1 VRAYLV
7 AGTQHGGRAGL
18 TAAPGPCANPR
29 NPHSPSPALRALL
42 VALDRWVSDGV
53 EPPPSRVP
61 SFASRTLVPPDA
73 TGFPPIPGVR
83 RVLEVNR
90 LSVFGDWVDP
100 RPDPAKTYRPLV
112 PRVDRDGNEVAG
124 IRVPAIAVPLGTHT
138 GWNVYREPFP
148 DGELCDR
155 DGTFAA
161 FARTRAERLAA
172 GDPRPSLAERYG
184 SHAAYVARVDA
195 ATAAL
200 VGARLLLPEDAE
212 RIRANARRSDPL
224 AP

>member
-1 VRAYLV
+1 
-7 AGTQHGGRAGL
+7 
-18 TAAPGPCANPR
+18 
-29 NPHSPSPALRALL
+29 
-42 VALDRWVSDGV
+42 VSDGV

-61 SFASRTLVPPDA
+61 SLASRTLVAPDA

-90 LSVFGDWVDP
+90 LSVFGDWVEP
-100 RPDPAKTYRPLV
+100 RPDPAKSYRPLV
-112 PRVDRDGNEVAG
+112 SRVDRDGNEVAG
-124 IRVPAIAVPLGTHT
+124 IRLPAIAVPLGTHT

-172 GDPRPSLAERYG
+172 GDPRPSLEERYG
-184 SHAAYVARVDA
+184 SHAAYVTRVDA
-195 ATAAL
+195 AVAEL
-200 VGARLLLPEDAE
+200 VRARLLLAEDAE
-212 RIRANARRSDPL
+212 RMRAAARRSDPL

>member
-1 VRAYLV
+1 MTAFVRRSIV
-7 AGTQHGGRAGL
+7 S
-18 TAAPGPCANPR
+18 TAA
-29 NPHSPSPALRALL
+29 LL
-42 VALDRWVSDGV
+42 VSDGV

-61 SFASRTLVPPDA
+61 SLASRTLVAPDA

-90 LSVFGDWVDP
+90 LSVFGDWVEL
-100 RPDPAKTYRPLV
+100 RPDPAKAYRPLV
-112 PRVDRDGNEVAG
+112 PRVDGDGNEVAG
-124 IRVPAIAVPLGTHT
+124 IRLPDIAVPLGTHT

-148 DGELCDR
+148 GGEVCDR
-155 DGTFAA
+155 GGTFAA

-172 GDPRPSLAERYG
+172 GDPRPSLEERYG
-184 SHAAYVARVDA
+184 SHAAYMARVDA

-212 RIRANARRSDPL
+212 RIRANARRSDSL